1 MPEGLDGL
9 GFLRKKNHDMSK
21 QHGKVSAAKDS
32 RPRTLLPGEQERA
45 SFFMVSAYAAA
56 GTSM

>member
-9 GFLRKKNHDMSK
+9 GFLRKKDHDISM
-21 QHGKVSAAKDS
+21 QHGKGSATKDS
-32 RPRTLLPGEQERA
+32 RPRTLLLGEQERA

-56 GTSM
+56 GMSR